1 MSIELYTQKTDR
13 LLRVKKMRKILL
25 WTTILS
31 FGMIVLTTIPLL
43 INYLKGT
50 EPKFP
55 IFVHLH
61 VWFGVIFLIAVIIRM
76 IMNRKILKAK
86 L

>member
-1 MSIELYTQKTDR
+1 
-13 LLRVKKMRKILL
+13 MRKILL

-43 INYLKGT
+43 INYLRGI
-50 EPKFP
+50 EPRFL

-61 VWFGVIFLIAVIIRM
+61 VWFGVIFLVVVGIRM
-76 IMNRKILKAK
+76 IMNRNILKAK
-86 L
+86 LFGNSL

>member
-1 MSIELYTQKTDR
+1 MLKVR
-13 LLRVKKMRKILL
+13 KMRKILL

-31 FGMIVLTTIPLL
+31 FIVVVLTTIPLL
-43 INYLKGT
+43 VNYLKGT

-61 VWFGVIFLIAVIIRM
+61 VWFGAILLIVVMIRM
-76 IMNRKILKAK
+76 IMNRKTLRAM
-86 L
+86 LR

>member
-1 MSIELYTQKTDR
+1 MER
-13 LLRVKKMRKILL
+13 LLKIKKMRKILL

-31 FGMIVLTTIPLL
+31 FIMVVLTTIPLL
-43 INYLKGT
+43 VNYLKGT

-61 VWFGVIFLIAVIIRM
+61 VWFGAILLMVVIIRI
-76 IMNRKILKAK
+76 IMNRKTLKAM

>member
-1 MSIELYTQKTDR
+1 MGR
-13 LLRVKKMRKILL
+13 LLKIIKMRKILL

-31 FGMIVLTTIPLL
+31 FIMVVLTTIPLFV
-43 INYLKGT
+43 NYLKGT

-61 VWFGVIFLIAVIIRM
+61 VWFGAVLVVVVIIRM
-76 IMNRKILKAK
+76 VMNRKTLKAM
-86 L
+86 LR